1 MKRLFFSAIL
11 GSALVAC
18 GAHDTIDEHP
28 CPSGGTTLT
37 YDNFGKGFLDRWC
50 QDCHGEKAS
59 PRNGAPPDY
68 VFGSREDAIAH
79 RGRIFAKAAGDNM
92 SMPPGNGGPSAD
104 ERAKLADWLACGAP

>member
-1 MKRLFFSAIL
+1 MKWLFLSLIL
-11 GSALVAC
+11 ATVLGC

-50 QDCHGEKAS
+50 QECHGEKAS

-68 VFGSREDAIAH
+68 VFGSREEASAH
-79 RGRIFAKAAGDNM
+79 KDRIFAKAAGDNM
-92 SMPPGNGGPSAD
+92 SMPPGTGGPSLD
-104 ERAKLADWLACGAP
+104 ERQKLADWLACGAP